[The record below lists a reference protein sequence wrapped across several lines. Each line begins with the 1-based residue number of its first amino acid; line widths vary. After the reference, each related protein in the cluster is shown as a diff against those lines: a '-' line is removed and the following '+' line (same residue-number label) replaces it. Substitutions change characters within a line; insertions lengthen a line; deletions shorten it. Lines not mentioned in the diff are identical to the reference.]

1 MSYREML
8 LNNLKAF
15 CDDEQKIAIYSKD
28 CNISYK
34 QLNDEVLDLS
44 QNIIDNYG
52 TDNEVIAVRMKDSLN
67 SFEMILALLF
77 SNKIVLPVPLEVPD
91 DKAVAIFKDIKPLVI
106 FMGLKEQLRVK
117 SFRRQSIVTI
127 QDILLS

>member
-77 SNKIVLPVPLEVPD
+77 SNKIVLPVPLEVQIGR
-91 DKAVAIFKDIKPLVI
+91 AHV
-106 FMGLKEQLRVK
+106 
-117 SFRRQSIVTI
+117 
-127 QDILLS
+127 